1 LAIVEKRVRNG
12 KTTYRVRYRDP
23 AGRQRSKVFDR
34 SVDAKRWLHEN
45 ETAKDNNA
53 WVDPAAGKVRLG
65 EWAERWYATT
75 AALRPTTRRD
85 YRKLL
90 DLEILPTFA
99 AAPIASID
107 ALAVRE
113 WLAALAA
120 GGLGPKRVGKAR
132 AVLSQLLDAAVEGG
146 KLSRNVAAGV
156 KPPKVQRAEM
166 CFLDAGQVEALADAI
181 DPRYATLIRFG
192 AYSGLRPS
200 ELTALKVG
208 RLDMLRGTVRVV
220 EAATEVD
227 GRLHWGG
234 VKNHEARTVR
244 LPRSITDE
252 LAAHLASQSH
262 SPDDLAFPAPLGGP
276 MRWSKWTRRYF
287 KPAALAA
294 GLPERLRLYDL
305 RHTCASLLIREGAT
319 VKAVQAQLGHATASI
334 TLDTYG
340 HLFPDELDQLASRLE
355 AARAEALEA
364 RQAARVWPHGGPTV
378 VQLSE
383 GAGQ

>member
-1 LAIVEKRVRNG
+1 V
-12 KTTYRVRYRDP
+12 
-23 AGRQRSKVFDR
+23 AGRAAEEGERVGWQPSRSASATARRPTECATATRPAVSGPR
-34 SVDAKRWLHEN
+34 CSTAVVDAKRWLHEN
-45 ETAKDNNA
+45 ETAKGNNA
-53 WVDPAAGKVRLG
+53 WVDPAAGTVRLG

-156 KPPKVQRAEM
+156 KPPKVQCAEM

-208 RLDMLRGTVRVV
+208 RLVLNR
-220 EAATEVD
+220 
-227 GRLHWGG
+227 
-234 VKNHEARTVR
+234 
-244 LPRSITDE
+244 
-252 LAAHLASQSH
+252 
-262 SPDDLAFPAPLGGP
+262 
-276 MRWSKWTRRYF
+276 
-287 KPAALAA
+287 
-294 GLPERLRLYDL
+294 
-305 RHTCASLLIREGAT
+305 
-319 VKAVQAQLGHATASI
+319 
-334 TLDTYG
+334 
-340 HLFPDELDQLASRLE
+340 
-355 AARAEALEA
+355 
-364 RQAARVWPHGGPTV
+364 
-378 VQLSE
+378 
-383 GAGQ
+383 

>member
-1 LAIVEKRVRNG
+1 VASIEKRTRNG
-12 KTTYRVRYRDP
+12 RVTYRVRYRDP
-23 AGRQRSKVFDR
+23 VGRQRSKVFAR

-45 ETAKDNNA
+45 ETAKGNNA

-166 CFLDAGQVEALADAI
+166 CFLDACQVEALADAI

-234 VKNHEARTVR
+234 VKTHEARTVR
-244 LPRSITDE
+244 LPGRSPTSW
-252 LAAHLASQSH
+252 LPTSPASRTAQTIWRSRRRWAGRCAGR
-262 SPDDLAFPAPLGGP
+262 SGLDGTSNRPRSGRAFPNGCGC
-276 MRWSKWTRRYF
+276 T
-287 KPAALAA
+287 
-294 GLPERLRLYDL
+294 
-305 RHTCASLLIREGAT
+305 TCAIR
-319 VKAVQAQLGHATASI
+319 
-334 TLDTYG
+334 
-340 HLFPDELDQLASRLE
+340 
-355 AARAEALEA
+355 AR
-364 RQAARVWPHGGPTV
+364 RC
-378 VQLSE
+378 
-383 GAGQ
+383 